1 MLNRNFQSVKMSQ
14 KQYAIPQGSQI
25 LVTGANGYIGSN
37 IVDLLLDLGFRVR
50 GTVRAEKPWLNELF
64 EKKYGK
70 DPFETVIV
78 PGSEKE
84 GIFDDVLN
92 DVTGIVH
99 VVCASH
105 PSLYWKKTDVVVP
118 GIRRVYES

>member
-1 MLNRNFQSVKMSQ
+1 MMSS

-70 DPFETVIV
+70 DKFETVV
-78 PGSEKE
+78 ASELEKE
-84 GIFDDVLN
+84 GVFDELLHDVA
-92 DVTGIVH
+92 GIVH

-105 PSLYWKKTDVVVP
+105 LPHEYFFLGKD
-118 GIRRVYES
+118 